1 MKFIHTMLS
10 TELDINSQVLN
21 VLVYENPKELVDCI
35 AQLTYALDGENS
47 KIRLV
52 EKGQLIKSAN
62 KIDVI
67 LNLFD
72 LDLNNKKIVNAI
84 TKRLTRELLDN
95 HAFSLHE
102 KYGEMYSIVSE
113 ALNIFDNE
121 IVVNENMDT
130 SLLIKMFNPSVE
142 NIYDSLLEKLIAYI
156 NLNVEMLDLKCL
168 IILHAEEFFTKNE
181 VIQLFNHCRYKEVAL
196 LLIES
201 RHRYQITDEVCLIVD
216 EDLCEILA

>member
-1 MKFIHTMLS
+1 MKLIHTMLS
-10 TELDINSQVLN
+10 TELDINSQILN
-21 VLVYENPKELVDCI
+21 VLVHENPKELVDFI
-35 AQLTYALDGENS
+35 AQLTYALEGEES

-52 EKGQLIKSAN
+52 ENGQLIKPVN

-72 LDLNNKKIVNAI
+72 LDLNDKKIVNAI

-102 KYGEMYSIVSE
+102 KYGEMYGIVAK

-142 NIYDSLLEKLIAYI
+142 SVYDSLLEKLIAYI

-168 IILHAEEFFTKNE
+168 IILHAEEFFSKDE
-181 VIQLFNHCRYKEVAL
+181 IIQLFKHCRYKEVAL

-201 RHRYQITDEVCLIVD
+201 RHRYKIDNEFCVIVD

>member
-1 MKFIHTMLS
+1 MKLIHTMLS
-10 TELDINSQVLN
+10 TELDINSQILN
-21 VLVYENPKELVDCI
+21 VLVHENPKELVDFI
-35 AQLTYALDGENS
+35 AQLTYALEGEES

-52 EKGQLIKSAN
+52 ENGQLIKPVN

-72 LDLNNKKIVNAI
+72 LDLNDKKIVNAI

-102 KYGEMYSIVSE
+102 KYGEMYGIVAE

-142 NIYDSLLEKLIAYI
+142 SVYDSLLEKLIAYI

-168 IILHAEEFFTKNE
+168 IILHAEEFFSKDE
-181 VIQLFNHCRYKEVAL
+181 IIQLFKHCRYKEVAL

-201 RHRYQITDEVCLIVD
+201 RHRYKIDNEFCVIVD